1 MKREKGEKA
10 EGIEPIMGKV
20 DDALVKKGSQ
30 PSLNYE
36 VFDTRILN
44 LGAPKVESP
53 IRSIPLFTRNGEL
66 VEKSFVQD
74 SEQVLVYDTLDY
86 LQNLPHGQEP
96 LTFEVAGPRPQIFFD
111 PSKVHCA
118 IATCGGLCP
127 GTNDVIRAIVLELHY
142 LYKVHHIFGVR
153 YGFQGFIPKY
163 GHELMALTP
172 DVVANIHSF
181 GGTIL
186 SSSRGAQDVGEI
198 VDALD
203 RLNIRILFLIGGD
216 GTLRA
221 ADKICEEIARRELR
235 ISVIVIP
242 KTIDNDIPLVSR
254 SFGFDTAVEMA
265 TDAIRAAHTE
275 ALGAPNG
282 IGLVKLMG
290 RYSGFVAANA
300 ALALREVNF
309 VLIPESDFD
318 IDGDQGLMANL
329 EDRLRSRNHAVILV
343 AEGAGQKYFR
353 EEDLPR
359 DPSGNI
365 KPGDIG
371 VFLVDRV
378 KEYFQARKVEVNLK
392 YIDPSYII
400 RSMPANYNDRIYCG
414 FLGQNAVHAGM
425 AGKTAMLVSRWH
437 GHYVHVPIKATV
449 GKAKEVDLDSPLWR
463 SVLESTGQPP
473 LKNL

>member
-1 MKREKGEKA
+1 MA
-10 EGIEPIMGKV
+10 
-20 DDALVKKGSQ
+20 
-30 PSLNYE
+30 YE
-36 VFDTRILN
+36 FIDTRIVS
-44 LGAPKVESP
+44 LGEPRVESP
-53 IRSIPLFTRNGEL
+53 IRHYAMVNRLGQVI
-66 VEKSFVQD
+66 EKSFVQD
-74 SEQVLVYDTLDY
+74 DDQILVYDSREY
-86 LQNLPHGQEP
+86 LAGLQPGEEP
-96 LTFEVAGPRPQIFFD
+96 LYFELAGPRAQIYFD

-127 GTNDVIRAIVLELHY
+127 GTNDVIRAIVLELHH
-142 LYKVHHIFGVR
+142 LYKVRHIYGVR
-153 YGFQGFIPKY
+153 YGFQGFIPQY
-163 GHELMALTP
+163 GHTLMNLTP
-172 DVVANIHSF
+172 ETVANIHIF

-186 SSSRGAQDVGEI
+186 SSSRGPQDIGEI

-203 RLNIRILFLIGGD
+203 RLNIQILFLIGGD

-221 ADKICEEIARRELR
+221 ANLIWEEILRRELR

-242 KTIDNDIPLVSR
+242 KTIDNDIALVSR

-265 TDAIRAAHTE
+265 TESIRAAHTE

-290 RYSGFVAANA
+290 RYSGFIAATA

-309 VLIPESDFD
+309 VLIPEADFD
-318 IDGDQGLMANL
+318 LDGPQSLMHHL
-329 EDRLRSRNHAVILV
+329 EARLQERSHAVILV
-343 AEGAGQKYFR
+343 AEGAGQKYFC

-359 DPSGNI
+359 DPSGNVRPGEIGLLLAEKI
-365 KPGDIG
+365 KD
-371 VFLVDRV
+371 
-378 KEYFQARKVEVNLK
+378 YFCSQGLELNLK
-392 YIDPSYII
+392 YIDPSYLI

-425 AGKTAMLVSRWH
+425 AGKSGLLISRWRS
-437 GHYVHVPIKATV
+437 HYVHIPIKAAV
-449 GKAKEVDLDSPLWR
+449 GRRKEVDLDSPLWR

>member
-1 MKREKGEKA
+1 
-10 EGIEPIMGKV
+10 MG
-20 DDALVKKGSQ
+20 
-30 PSLNYE
+30 YE
-36 VFDTRILN
+36 FIDTRIPS
-44 LGAPKVESP
+44 LGEPRVASP
-53 IRSIPLFTRNGEL
+53 IHHYTMVNRLGQVI
-66 VEKSFVQD
+66 EKSFVGDDDQILVHD
-74 SEQVLVYDTLDY
+74 SRAY
-86 LQNLPHGQEP
+86 LASLEPGEEP
-96 LTFEVAGPRPQIFFD
+96 LYFEQAGPRSNIYFD

-127 GTNDVIRAIVLELHY
+127 GTNDVIRAIVLELHFF
-142 LYKVHHIFGVR
+142 YKVQHIYGVR

-163 GHELMALTP
+163 CHNLMNLTP
-172 DVVANIHSF
+172 EVVANIHSF

-186 SSSRGAQDVGEI
+186 SSSRGPQDIGEI

-203 RLNIRILFLIGGD
+203 RLHIQILFLIGGD

-221 ADKICEEIARRELR
+221 ANLIWEEIVRRELR

-242 KTIDNDIPLVSR
+242 KTIDNDIALVSR

-265 TDAIRAAHTE
+265 TESIRAAHTE

-290 RYSGFVAANA
+290 RHAGFIAANA
-300 ALALREVNF
+300 CLALREVNF
-309 VLIPESDFD
+309 VLIPEADFD
-318 IDGDQGLMANL
+318 IEGPEGLLSNL
-329 EDRLRSRNHAVILV
+329 ESRLRERSHAVILV
-343 AEGAGQKYFR
+343 AEGAGQKYFK
-353 EEDLPR
+353 EEELPL

-371 VFLVDRV
+371 LLLVERIRDHFCSRNL
-378 KEYFQARKVEVNLK
+378 ELNLK
-392 YIDPSYII
+392 YIDPSYLI
-400 RSMPANYNDRIYCG
+400 RSLPANYNDRIYCG

-425 AGKTAMLVSRWH
+425 AGKSGLIISRWRS
-437 GHYVHVPIKATV
+437 HYVHIPIKATV
-449 GKAKEVDLDSPLWR
+449 GKRKEVDLDSPLWR

>member
-1 MKREKGEKA
+1 MAYEFIDTHIHSLGE
-10 EGIEPIMGKV
+10 
-20 DDALVKKGSQ
+20 
-30 PSLNYE
+30 
-36 VFDTRILN
+36 
-44 LGAPKVESP
+44 PKVESP
-53 IRSIPLFTRNGEL
+53 IQQYTMVNRLGQVI
-66 VEKSFVQD
+66 EKSFVHD
-74 SEQVLVYDTLDY
+74 DDQVLVYDSREY
-86 LQNLPHGQEP
+86 LASLKPGEEP
-96 LTFEVAGPRPQIFFD
+96 LYVEQAGPRAQIYFD

-127 GTNDVIRAIVLELHY
+127 GTNDVIRAIVLELHH
-142 LYKVHHIFGVR
+142 LYKVRHIYGVR

-163 GHELMALTP
+163 GHTLMNLTP
-172 DVVANIHSF
+172 EMVANIHSF

-186 SSSRGAQDVGEI
+186 SSSRGPQDIGEI

-203 RLNIRILFLIGGD
+203 RLNIKILFLIGGD

-221 ADKICEEIARRELR
+221 ANLIWEEIANRELR
-235 ISVIVIP
+235 ISVVVIP
-242 KTIDNDIPLVSR
+242 KTIDNDIALVSR

-265 TDAIRAAHTE
+265 TESIRAAHTE

-290 RYSGFVAANA
+290 RHAGFIAANA
-300 ALALREVNF
+300 CLALREVNF

-318 IDGDQGLMANL
+318 IEGVNGLL
-329 EDRLRSRNHAVILV
+329 DRLEARLRERAHAVILV

-353 EEDLPR
+353 EEELPK

-371 VFLVDRV
+371 LLLSDRI
-378 KEYFQARKVEVNLK
+378 KDHFSSRGLELNLK
-392 YIDPSYII
+392 YIDPSYLI
-400 RSMPANYNDRIYCG
+400 RSLAANYNDRIYCG

-425 AGKTAMLVSRWH
+425 AGKSGLLISRWRS
-437 GHYVHVPIKATV
+437 HYVHIPIKAAV
-449 GKAKEVDLDSPLWR
+449 GKHKEVDLDSPLWR

-473 LKNL
+473 LKNP